1 MKKEDENIRTGGG
14 GVDEE
19 AVAVADINSP
29 PELLQQDQ
37 DDGDVTLP
45 SLSLPN
51 VVSTHSV
58 TNTTVSAITTPHG
71 LIGDEQIIV
80 PSAVI
85 TTYSKKKPPPSPSNN
100 SKSPPPTN
108 NDMNAASASAIA
120 AQAAKEDTIAAA
132 AAAQENTGILDGG
145 ASGGDD
151 DTTEEPEVPVTKPG
165 AIRVYP
171 SDRAPS
177 PADDSAVFE
186 NQLQEQNGQVVAT
199 SPDSPQSNHQ
209 PIDAEIGQSQDVAA
223 TAYVVEAPQEATVVK
238 TYFGIERKRLMWL
251 LGGAFVIIIITLGV
265 VLGVLLP
272 QRGSNTTNQKKNVC
286 GSLCGTEEG
295 IVVDGL
301 GVPNPDFKVFGSTCT
316 DWEFNSTTLPKPME
330 GEGTCAETYDPAAY
344 GCGCESA
351 KAPETENGCGTLCS
365 DGSEIPNP
373 DQL

>member
-1 MKKEDENIRTGGG
+1 
-14 GVDEE
+14 
-19 AVAVADINSP
+19 
-29 PELLQQDQ
+29 
-37 DDGDVTLP
+37 
-45 SLSLPN
+45 
-51 VVSTHSV
+51 
-58 TNTTVSAITTPHG
+58 
-71 LIGDEQIIV
+71 
-80 PSAVI
+80 
-85 TTYSKKKPPPSPSNN
+85 
-100 SKSPPPTN
+100 
-108 NDMNAASASAIA
+108 MNAASASAIA
-120 AQAAKEDTIAAA
+120 AQAAKEDTYAAA
-132 AAAQENTGILDGG
+132 AAAQENTEILDGG

-199 SPDSPQSNHQ
+199 SPDSPQNNHQ

-272 QRGSNTTNQKKNVC
+272 QIGSNTNNQKENVC

-295 IVVDGL
+295 IVVEGL
-301 GVPNPDFKVFGSTCT
+301 GVPNPDLKRFGSTCA
-316 DWEFNSTTLPKPME
+316 DWEFNSTTLPKPKE

-344 GCGCESA
+344 GCGCENA
-351 KAPETENGCGTLCS
+351 KAPPENGCGTLCS
-365 DGSEIPNP
+365 DGSELPNP